1 MKQVQIKD
9 EFIRLGQAL
18 KLAGIAQSGVDAKY
32 MIEDGNVKVNGEPEI
47 RRGRKLR
54 DGDVVEAEGTSFTIS
69 SPMKS

>member
-54 DGDVVEAEGTSFTIS
+54 DGDVVEAEGTSFTVS
-69 SPMKS
+69 SPMKN